1 MPSGYALE
9 GAPTQMAALGRSR
22 RHLSMDASLGVVY
35 TLPSRKSASKKIS
48 PEGVVVCVTRYDTY
62 QYQVRIYRYNYVRA
76 LQQYVPVRT
85 AVSGTFSFFSTVR
98 PSTYCCIWYFFSFF
112 FSILFITYQ
121 VCISALFSLHLLSW
135 PFFFSLPP
143 VNINSILIVVT
154 QIRCHM
160 NSRLFSVPPHYGYWY
175 CCAWH

>member
-85 AVSGTFSFFSTVR
+85 AVSGTFSFF
-98 PSTYCCIWYFFSFF
+98 

-143 VNINSILIVVT
+143 VSINSILIVVT

>member
-1 MPSGYALE
+1 MRAYFLQKMPSGYALE

-85 AVSGTFSFFSTVR
+85 AVSGTFFL
-98 PSTYCCIWYFFSFF
+98 FF
-112 FSILFITYQ
+112 FPSYLLRTRYVFPPSFLSIYCLGP
-121 VCISALFSLHLLSW
+121 SFSLSLL
-135 PFFFSLPP
+135 L
-143 VNINSILIVVT
+143 ILIV
-154 QIRCHM
+154 
-160 NSRLFSVPPHYGYWY
+160 Y
-175 CCAWH
+175 

>member
-98 PSTYCCIWYFFSFF
+98 PSTYCCIWYFFFF
-112 FSILFITYQ
+112 FNSTSQYVLLYLVLFFFFFFHPIYY
-121 VCISALFSLHLLSW
+121 VPGMYFRPLFSPFTVLALLFLS
-135 PFFFSLPP
+135 PS
-143 VNINSILIVVT
+143 
-154 QIRCHM
+154 C
-160 NSRLFSVPPHYGYWY
+160 
-175 CCAWH
+175 

>member
-1 MPSGYALE
+1 MRAYFLQKMPSGYALE

-98 PSTYCCIWYFFSFF
+98 PSTYCCIWYFFLFF
-112 FSILFITYQ
+112 FPSYLLRTRYVFPPSFLSIYCLGP
-121 VCISALFSLHLLSW
+121 SFSLSLL
-135 PFFFSLPP
+135 L
-143 VNINSILIVVT
+143 ILIV
-154 QIRCHM
+154 
-160 NSRLFSVPPHYGYWY
+160 Y
-175 CCAWH
+175 